1 VEGNCVICGR
11 EETLTRHHLI
21 PRTRHSNKKNKRDF
35 EREVVRQV
43 VGICRPCH
51 SQIHALLSEKELE
64 REYNT
69 VRATQGAP
77 WSRKIRQ
84 LDREQAA
91 RFQGADE
98 PHERARLAPNTRGC
112 RQGFAIGV
120 LFNSLISAG
129 AG

>member
-1 VEGNCVICGR
+1 MEGNCAICGR

-35 EREVVRQV
+35 DRELVRQV

-69 VRATQGAP
+69 VAA
-77 WSRKIRQ
+77 
-84 LDREQAA
+84 LREHPGVAKFA
-91 RFQGADE
+91 SWIASK
-98 PHERARLAPNTRGC
+98 PRGFKA
-112 RQGFAIGV
+112 QMQKAKPV
-120 LFNSLISAG
+120 
-129 AG
+129 